1 MNNSIF
7 IMAGY
12 DMDTGYLHVMFTDGS
27 TADYYIPDYEETLD
41 TTMITRSQLDRL
53 MEEDVFSYTH
63 LMITGKM
70 QAYLDDYAR
79 EYSDLRRGIE
89 EDLRKTN
96 DDATAAYLA
105 REFMMYDS

>member
-1 MNNSIF
+1 
-7 IMAGY
+7 MAGY

-27 TADYYIPDYEETLD
+27 TADYYIPDYEESLD
-41 TTMITRSQLDRL
+41 TTMITRSLLDRL
-53 MEEDVFSYTH
+53 MEDDVFSYAH

-70 QAYLDDYAR
+70 QAYLDDYER

>member
-12 DMDTGYLHVMFTDGS
+12 DIDTGSLHVMFSDGS
-27 TADYYIPDYEETLD
+27 TASYYIPDYEDTLD

-53 MEEDVFSYTH
+53 MEEDVFSYAH
-63 LMITGKM
+63 LMITGRM
-70 QAYLDDYAR
+70 QEYLDGCAG
-79 EYSDLRRGIE
+79 EFSDLRRSIE
-89 EDLRKTN
+89 ENLRKTD

-105 REFMMYDS
+105 REFMRYES

>member
-1 MNNSIF
+1 
-7 IMAGY
+7 MAGY

-27 TADYYIPDYEETLD
+27 TASYYIPDYEESLD
-41 TTMITRSQLDRL
+41 TTMITRSLLDRL
-53 MEEDVFSYTH
+53 MEDDVFSYAH

-79 EYSDLRRGIE
+79 EYSYLRRGIE

>member
-1 MNNSIF
+1 
-7 IMAGY
+7 MAGY
-12 DMDTGYLHVMFTDGS
+12 NMDTGYLHVMFSDGS
-27 TADYYIPDYEETLD
+27 TAEYYIPDYEESLD
-41 TTMITRSQLDRL
+41 TTMITRSLLDRL
-53 MEEDVFSYTH
+53 MEDDVFSYAH

-89 EDLRKTN
+89 EDLRKPN

>member
-1 MNNSIF
+1 
-7 IMAGY
+7 MAGY

-27 TADYYIPDYEETLD
+27 TADYYIPDYEESLD
-41 TTMITRSQLDRL
+41 TTMITRSLLDRL
-53 MEEDVFSYTH
+53 MEDDVFSYAH